1 MCNVVNL
8 QVSEPTPQVIR
19 TQPALYTARFFFDKS
34 PHYLQI
40 NNMKFFPFMN
50 INKTFQDGVRQSD
63 IHRARPKKGDCKEY
77 LCRAGE
83 SIFLLLHQE
92 DSYSIVEIEDKMA

>member
-1 MCNVVNL
+1 
-8 QVSEPTPQVIR
+8 
-19 TQPALYTARFFFDKS
+19 
-34 PHYLQI
+34 
-40 NNMKFFPFMN
+40 MN

-63 IHRARPKKGDCKEY
+63 IHRPRPKKGDCKEY

-92 DSYSIVEIEDKMA
+92 DSYSIVEIEDKIALNCNFQDFLGIL